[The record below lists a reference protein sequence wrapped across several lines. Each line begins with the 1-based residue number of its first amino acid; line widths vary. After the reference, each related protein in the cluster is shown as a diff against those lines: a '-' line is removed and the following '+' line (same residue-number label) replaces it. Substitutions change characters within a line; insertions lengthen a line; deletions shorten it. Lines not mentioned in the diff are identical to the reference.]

1 MTTSSIGNNYKDIN
15 KVYVLTILYPVVLS
29 VLAAGLDELL
39 PNPVVEVFLVV
50 AALALT
56 SANC

>member
-39 PNPVVEVFLVV
+39 PNPVVEVFLVYRRERE
-50 AALALT
+50 
-56 SANC
+56 